1 MYEYY
6 IKPQENSSH
15 YGCCYVK
22 ISPSQIASENAS
34 STLPALIFTGEQG
47 KNLSFNFSQYTQEE
61 LYSKRHNFELKKCSS
76 NVLCIDYKMAGVG
89 SNSCGPV
96 LAPKYR
102 LELPQIKGTININ
115 LV

>member
-1 MYEYY
+1 MYEPY

-15 YGCCYVK
+15 YGCRYVK
-22 ISPSQIASENAS
+22 IAS
-34 STLPALIFTGEQG
+34 STNESAPCIIFIGDEG
-47 KNLSFNFSQYTQEE
+47 KNISFNFSQYTQEE

-76 NVLCIDYKMAGVG
+76 NVLCIDYKMSGVG